1 MSSTHELEVVLV
13 GTETGQ
19 GYGVEWM
26 KKITPRLGFVLGPA
40 ALALVLALDTSHLGQ
55 DLARH
60 FAFSFFFFSFFTLPR
75 WS

>member
-1 MSSTHELEVVLV
+1 MERNMSSTHELEVVLV

-40 ALALVLALDTSHLGQ
+40 ALALALDTSHLVQ

-60 FAFSFFFFSFFTLPR
+60 FAFSFFLFFFDTS
-75 WS
+75 